1 MSIFTETYTLNNG
14 IAIPKIGLGTWEI
27 ENDKAAQAVRDATK
41 IGYRHI
47 DTAEGYNNEAG
58 VGEGIR
64 TSGISRKELFV
75 TTKLQAAY
83 KTYDEAKA
91 GIEQSL
97 ADLDIDYIDL
107 MIIHA
112 PQPWESFREGERFFE
127 GNLEAWK
134 ALEEYYQLGKI
145 KAIGVSNFDEID
157 LQNILDNSSVKPAVN
172 QILCHVGNT
181 PFKLIDFCQ
190 KNDILVEAY
199 SPIAHGA
206 IFGNTQVQAIADK
219 YDVSLPQLCIKY
231 DLQLNT
237 IVIPKTANPAH
248 MLSNAELDFIIS
260 ENDMAT
266 LKTIGNIDYGE
277 ASVFPVYGGKISA
290 DGSPRD

>member
-27 ENDKAAQAVRDATK
+27 ENDKAAQAVRDAIA

-112 PQPWESFREGERFFE
+112 PQPWESFREGEHFFE

-134 ALEEYYQLGKI
+134 ALEEHYQLGKI

-237 IVIPKTANPAH
+237 IVIQKTANPAH

-260 ENDMAT
+260 ENDMET
-266 LKTIGNIDYGE
+266 LKTIGSIDYGE

>member
-27 ENDKAAQAVRDATK
+27 ENDKAAQAVRDAIA

-112 PQPWESFREGERFFE
+112 PQHWESFREGEHFFE

-134 ALEEYYQLGKI
+134 ALEEHYQLGKI

-157 LQNILDNSSVKPAVN
+157 LQNILDNGSVKPAVN

-206 IFGNTQVQAIADK
+206 ILGNTQIQAIADK

-237 IVIPKTANPAH
+237 VVIPKTANPAH

-260 ENDMAT
+260 ENDMET
-266 LKTIGNIDYGE
+266 LKTIGSIDYGE

>member
-1 MSIFTETYTLNNG
+1 MKSTSTTGTLNNG

-27 ENDKAAQAVRDATK
+27 ENNKAAQAVRDAIA

-112 PQPWESFREGERFFE
+112 PQPWESFREGEHFFE
-127 GNLEAWK
+127 GNLEAWR
-134 ALEEYYQLGKI
+134 ALEEHYQLGKI

-157 LQNILDNSSVKPAVN
+157 LQNILDNGSVKPAVN

-199 SPIAHGA
+199 SPIAQGA
-206 IFGNTQVQAIADK
+206 ILGNTQIQAIADK

-237 IVIPKTANPAH
+237 VVIPKTANPAH

-260 ENDMAT
+260 ENDMET
-266 LKTIGNIDYGE
+266 LKTIGSIDYGE

>member
-14 IAIPKIGLGTWEI
+14 VTIPKLGLGTWEI
-27 ENDKAAQAVRDATK
+27 ENSQAAKAVREAIK

-47 DTAEGYNNEAG
+47 DTAEGYGNETG

-64 TSGISRKELFV
+64 TSGVAREELFV

-107 MIIHA
+107 MIIHS
-112 PQPWESFREGERFFE
+112 PQPWNEFREGEHFFE
-127 GNLEAWK
+127 GNLAAWK
-134 ALEEYYQLGKI
+134 TLEEFYQAGKI
-145 KAIGVSNFDEID
+145 KAIGVSNFEEID
-157 LQNILDNSSVKPAVN
+157 IKNILDNGTVKPTVN
-172 QILCHVGNT
+172 QILTHVGNT
-181 PFKLIDFCQ
+181 PFDLIDFCQ

-206 IFGNTQVQAIADK
+206 ILGNTQVQAIADK
-219 YDVSLPQLCIKY
+219 YCVSLPQLCIKY

-237 IVIPKTANPAH
+237 VVIPKTANPAH
-248 MLSNAELDFIIS
+248 MASNAELDFTIS
-260 ENDMAT
+260 DDDMAT
-266 LKTIGNIDYGE
+266 LKAIGSIDYGD
-277 ASVFPVYGGKISA
+277 ASVFPVYGGKINA
-290 DGSPRD
+290 DGSPRE

>member
-1 MSIFTETYTLNNG
+1 MSLFTETYTLNNG

-27 ENDKAAQAVRDATK
+27 ENNKAAQAVRDAIA

-112 PQPWESFREGERFFE
+112 PQPWESFREGEHFFE

-134 ALEEYYQLGKI
+134 ALEEHYQLGKI

-157 LQNILDNSSVKPAVN
+157 LQNILDNGSVKPAVN

-206 IFGNTQVQAIADK
+206 ILGNTQIQAIADK

-237 IVIPKTANPAH
+237 VVIPKTANPAH

-260 ENDMAT
+260 ENDMET
-266 LKTIGNIDYGE
+266 LKTIGSIDYGE

>member
-112 PQPWESFREGERFFE
+112 PQPWESFREGEHFFE

-134 ALEEYYQLGKI
+134 ALEEHYQLGKI

-157 LQNILDNSSVKPAVN
+157 LQNILDNGSVKPAVN

-260 ENDMAT
+260 ENDMET
-266 LKTIGNIDYGE
+266 LKTIGSIDYGE

>member
-1 MSIFTETYTLNNG
+1 MLFRSI
-14 IAIPKIGLGTWEI
+14 K
-27 ENDKAAQAVRDATK
+27 
-41 IGYRHI
+41 
-47 DTAEGYNNEAG
+47 
-58 VGEGIR
+58 
-64 TSGISRKELFV
+64 LF
-75 TTKLQAAY
+75 
-83 KTYDEAKA
+83 
-91 GIEQSL
+91 
-97 ADLDIDYIDL
+97 
-107 MIIHA
+107 
-112 PQPWESFREGERFFE
+112 
-127 GNLEAWK
+127 
-134 ALEEYYQLGKI
+134 KI

-277 ASVFPVYGGKISA
+277 ASVFPVYGGKINA
-290 DGSPRD
+290 DGSPSD

>member
-27 ENDKAAQAVRDATK
+27 ENDKAAQAVRDAIA

-206 IFGNTQVQAIADK
+206 ILGNTQIQAIADK

-231 DLQLNT
+231 DLQL
-237 IVIPKTANPAH
+237 
-248 MLSNAELDFIIS
+248 
-260 ENDMAT
+260 
-266 LKTIGNIDYGE
+266 
-277 ASVFPVYGGKISA
+277 
-290 DGSPRD
+290 

>member
-237 IVIPKTANPAH
+237 VVIPKTANPAH

-260 ENDMAT
+260 ENDMET
-266 LKTIGNIDYGE
+266 LKTIGSIDYGE

>member
-206 IFGNTQVQAIADK
+206 IFGNTHVQAIADK

-260 ENDMAT
+260 ENDMET

-277 ASVFPVYGGKISA
+277 ASVFPVYGGKINA

>member
-27 ENDKAAQAVRDATK
+27 ENDKAAQAVRDAIK

-47 DTAEGYNNEAG
+47 DTAEGYSNEVG

-64 TSGISRKELFV
+64 TSGIARKELFV

-112 PQPWESFREGERFFE
+112 PQPWESFREGEHFFE
-127 GNLEAWK
+127 GNLAAWK

-157 LQNILDNSSVKPAVN
+157 LQNILDNGSVKPAVN

-181 PFKLIDFCQ
+181 PFELIDFCQ
-190 KNDILVEAY
+190 KNDILIEAY

-206 IFGNTQVQAIADK
+206 ILGNTQIQAIADK

-237 IVIPKTANPAH
+237 VVIPKTANPAH

-260 ENDMAT
+260 ENDMET
-266 LKTIGNIDYGE
+266 LKTIGSIDYGE
-277 ASVFPVYGGKISA
+277 ASVFPVYGGKINA

>member
-14 IAIPKIGLGTWEI
+14 VTIPKLGLGTWEI
-27 ENDKAAQAVRDATK
+27 ENSQAAKAVREAIK

-47 DTAEGYNNEAG
+47 DTAEGYGNEVG

-64 TSGISRKELFV
+64 TSGVSREELFV

-107 MIIHA
+107 MIIHS
-112 PQPWESFREGERFFE
+112 PQPWNEFREGEHFFE
-127 GNLEAWK
+127 GNLAAWK
-134 ALEEYYQLGKI
+134 ALEEFYQAGKI
-145 KAIGVSNFDEID
+145 KAIGVSNFEEID
-157 LQNILDNSSVKPAVN
+157 IKNILDNGTVKPTVN
-172 QILCHVGNT
+172 QILAHVGNT
-181 PFKLIDFCQ
+181 PFDLIDFCQ

-206 IFGNTQVQAIADK
+206 ILGNTQVQAIADK
-219 YDVSLPQLCIKY
+219 YCVSLPQLCIKY

-237 IVIPKTANPAH
+237 VVIPKTANPAH
-248 MLSNAELDFIIS
+248 MASNAELDFTIS
-260 ENDMAT
+260 DDDMAT
-266 LKTIGNIDYGE
+266 LKAIDSIDYGD
-277 ASVFPVYGGKISA
+277 ASAFPVYGGKINA
-290 DGSPRD
+290 DGSPRE

>member
-27 ENDKAAQAVRDATK
+27 ENDKAAQAVRDAIA

-97 ADLDIDYIDL
+97 ANLDIDYIDL

-112 PQPWESFREGERFFE
+112 PQPWESFREGEHFFE

-134 ALEEYYQLGKI
+134 ALEEHYQLGKI

-157 LQNILDNSSVKPAVN
+157 LQNILDNGSVKPAVN

-206 IFGNTQVQAIADK
+206 ILGNTQIQAIADK

-237 IVIPKTANPAH
+237 VVIPKTANPAH

-260 ENDMAT
+260 ENDMET
-266 LKTIGNIDYGE
+266 LKTIGSIDYGE

>member
-27 ENDKAAQAVRDATK
+27 ENDKAAQAVRDAIA

-97 ADLDIDYIDL
+97 ADHDIDYIDL

-112 PQPWESFREGERFFE
+112 PQPWESFREGEHFFE

-134 ALEEYYQLGKI
+134 ALEEHYQLGKI

-157 LQNILDNSSVKPAVN
+157 LQNILDNGSVKPAVN

-206 IFGNTQVQAIADK
+206 ILGNTQIQAIADK

-237 IVIPKTANPAH
+237 VVIPKTANPAH

-260 ENDMAT
+260 ENDMET
-266 LKTIGNIDYGE
+266 LKTIGSIDYGE

>member
-277 ASVFPVYGGKISA
+277 ASVFPVYGGKINA
-290 DGSPRD
+290 DGSPSD

>member
-27 ENDKAAQAVRDATK
+27 EKDKAAQAVRDAIA

-112 PQPWESFREGERFFE
+112 PQPWESFREGEHFFE

-134 ALEEYYQLGKI
+134 ALEEHYQLGKI

-157 LQNILDNSSVKPAVN
+157 LQNILDNGSVKPAVN

-206 IFGNTQVQAIADK
+206 ILGNTQIQAIADK

-237 IVIPKTANPAH
+237 VVIPKTANPAH

-260 ENDMAT
+260 ENDMET
-266 LKTIGNIDYGE
+266 LKTIGSIDYGE

>member
-27 ENDKAAQAVRDATK
+27 ENDKAAQAVRDTTK

-277 ASVFPVYGGKISA
+277 ASVFPVYGGKINA
-290 DGSPRD
+290 DGSPSD

>member
-1 MSIFTETYTLNNG
+1 MKSTSTTGTLNNG

-27 ENDKAAQAVRDATK
+27 ENNKAAQAVRDAIA

-97 ADLDIDYIDL
+97 AELDIDYIDL

-112 PQPWESFREGERFFE
+112 PQPWESFREGEHFFE

-134 ALEEYYQLGKI
+134 ALEEHYQLGKI

-157 LQNILDNSSVKPAVN
+157 LQNILDNGSVKPAVN

-206 IFGNTQVQAIADK
+206 ILGNTQIQAIADK

-237 IVIPKTANPAH
+237 VVIPKTANPAH

-260 ENDMAT
+260 ENDMET
-266 LKTIGNIDYGE
+266 LKTIGSIDYGE

>member
-260 ENDMAT
+260 ENDMET

-277 ASVFPVYGGKISA
+277 ASVFPVYGGKINA

>member
-14 IAIPKIGLGTWEI
+14 VTIPKLGLGTWEI
-27 ENDKAAQAVRDATK
+27 ENSQAAKAVREAIK

-47 DTAEGYNNEAG
+47 DTAEGYGNETG

-64 TSGISRKELFV
+64 TSGVAREELFV

-107 MIIHA
+107 MIIHS
-112 PQPWESFREGERFFE
+112 PQPWNEFREGEHFFE
-127 GNLEAWK
+127 GNLAAWK
-134 ALEEYYQLGKI
+134 TLEEFYQVGKI
-145 KAIGVSNFDEID
+145 KAIGVSNFEEID
-157 LQNILDNSSVKPAVN
+157 IKNILDNGTVKPTVN
-172 QILCHVGNT
+172 QILTHVGNT
-181 PFKLIDFCQ
+181 PFDLIDFCQ

-206 IFGNTQVQAIADK
+206 ILGNTQVQAIADK
-219 YDVSLPQLCIKY
+219 YCVSLPQLCIKY

-237 IVIPKTANPAH
+237 VVIPKTANPAH
-248 MLSNAELDFIIS
+248 MASNAELDFTIS
-260 ENDMAT
+260 DDDMAT
-266 LKTIGNIDYGE
+266 LKAIGSIDYGD
-277 ASVFPVYGGKISA
+277 ASVFPVYGGKINA
-290 DGSPRD
+290 DGSPRE

>member
-112 PQPWESFREGERFFE
+112 PQPWESFREGEHFFE

-134 ALEEYYQLGKI
+134 ALEEHYQLGKI

-157 LQNILDNSSVKPAVN
+157 LQNILDNGSVKPAVN

-206 IFGNTQVQAIADK
+206 ILGNTQIQAIADK

-237 IVIPKTANPAH
+237 VVIPKTANPAH

-260 ENDMAT
+260 ENDMET
-266 LKTIGNIDYGE
+266 LKTIGSIDYGE

>member
-27 ENDKAAQAVRDATK
+27 ENDKAAQAVRDAIA

-134 ALEEYYQLGKI
+134 ALEEHYQLGKI

-206 IFGNTQVQAIADK
+206 ILGNTQIQAIADK

-237 IVIPKTANPAH
+237 VVIPKTANPAH

-260 ENDMAT
+260 ENDMET
-266 LKTIGNIDYGE
+266 LKTIGSIDYGE

>member
-27 ENDKAAQAVRDATK
+27 ENNKAAQAVRDAIA

-157 LQNILDNSSVKPAVN
+157 LQNILDNGSVKPAVN

-206 IFGNTQVQAIADK
+206 ILGNTQIQAIADK

-237 IVIPKTANPAH
+237 VVIPKTANPAH

-260 ENDMAT
+260 ENDMET
-266 LKTIGNIDYGE
+266 LKTIGSIDYGE

>member
-27 ENDKAAQAVRDATK
+27 ENNKAAQAVRDAIA

-112 PQPWESFREGERFFE
+112 PQPWESFREGEHFFE

-134 ALEEYYQLGKI
+134 ALEEHYQLGKI

-157 LQNILDNSSVKPAVN
+157 LQNILDNGSVKPAVN

-206 IFGNTQVQAIADK
+206 ILGNTQIQAIADK

-237 IVIPKTANPAH
+237 VVIPKTANPAH

-260 ENDMAT
+260 ENDMET
-266 LKTIGNIDYGE
+266 LKTIGSIDYGE

>member
-27 ENDKAAQAVRDATK
+27 ENDKAAQAVRDAIA

-112 PQPWESFREGERFFE
+112 PQPWESFREGEHFFE

-134 ALEEYYQLGKI
+134 ALEEHYKLGKI

-157 LQNILDNSSVKPAVN
+157 LQNILDNGSVKPAVN

-206 IFGNTQVQAIADK
+206 ILGNTQIQAIADK

-237 IVIPKTANPAH
+237 VVIPKTANPAH

-260 ENDMAT
+260 ENDMET
-266 LKTIGNIDYGE
+266 LKTIGSIDYGE

>member
-27 ENDKAAQAVRDATK
+27 ENDKAAQAVRDAIA

-260 ENDMAT
+260 ENDMET
-266 LKTIGNIDYGE
+266 LKTIGSIDYGE

>member
-27 ENDKAAQAVRDATK
+27 ENDKAAQAVRDAIA

-58 VGEGIR
+58 IGEGIR

-112 PQPWESFREGERFFE
+112 PQPWESFREGEHFFE

-134 ALEEYYQLGKI
+134 ALEEHYQLGKI

-157 LQNILDNSSVKPAVN
+157 LQNILDNGSVKPAVN

-206 IFGNTQVQAIADK
+206 ILGNTQIQAIADK

-237 IVIPKTANPAH
+237 VVIPKTANPAH

-260 ENDMAT
+260 ENDMET
-266 LKTIGNIDYGE
+266 LKTIGSIDYGE

>member
-206 IFGNTQVQAIADK
+206 ILGNTQIQAIADK

-237 IVIPKTANPAH
+237 VVIPKTANPAH

-260 ENDMAT
+260 ENDMET
-266 LKTIGNIDYGE
+266 LKTIGSIDYGE

>member
-27 ENDKAAQAVRDATK
+27 ENDKAAQAVRDAIA

-112 PQPWESFREGERFFE
+112 PQPWESFREGEHFFE

-134 ALEEYYQLGKI
+134 ALEEHYQLGKI

-157 LQNILDNSSVKPAVN
+157 LQNILDNGSVKPAVN

-206 IFGNTQVQAIADK
+206 ILGNTQIQAIADK
-219 YDVSLPQLCIKY
+219 YDVSLSLIH
-231 DLQLNT
+231 
-237 IVIPKTANPAH
+237 I
-248 MLSNAELDFIIS
+248 
-260 ENDMAT
+260 
-266 LKTIGNIDYGE
+266 
-277 ASVFPVYGGKISA
+277 
-290 DGSPRD
+290 

>member
-14 IAIPKIGLGTWEI
+14 VTIPKLGLGTWEI
-27 ENDKAAQAVRDATK
+27 ANDKVTQAVREAIN

-47 DTAEGYNNEAG
+47 DTAEGYGNEVG

-64 TSGISRKELFV
+64 TSGVPREELFV

-97 ADLDIDYIDL
+97 TDLDIDYIDL

-112 PQPWESFREGERFFE
+112 PQPWNEFREGEHFFE
-127 GNLEAWK
+127 GNLAAWK
-134 ALEEYYQLGKI
+134 ALEEYYRAGRI
-145 KAIGVSNFDEID
+145 KAIGVSNFEEID
-157 LQNILDNSSVKPAVN
+157 LQNILDNGTVKPAVN

-181 PFKLIDFCQ
+181 PFDLIDFCQ

-206 IFGNTQVQAIADK
+206 ILGHSQIQAIADK
-219 YDVSLPQLCIKY
+219 YSVSLPQLCIKY

-237 IVIPKTANPAH
+237 VVIPKTANPAH
-248 MLSNAELDFIIS
+248 MASNSQLEFTIS
-260 ENDMAT
+260 DEDMTT
-266 LKTIGNIDYGE
+266 LKAIGNIDYGE
-277 ASVFPVYGGKISA
+277 ASAFPVYGGKINE
-290 DGSPRD
+290 DGSPRN

>member
-27 ENDKAAQAVRDATK
+27 ENDKAAQAVRDAIA

-112 PQPWESFREGERFFE
+112 PQPWESFREGEHFFE

-134 ALEEYYQLGKI
+134 ALEEHYQLGKI
-145 KAIGVSNFDEID
+145 KAIGVSNFDEVD
-157 LQNILDNSSVKPAVN
+157 LQNILDNGSVKPAVN

-206 IFGNTQVQAIADK
+206 ILGNTQIQAIADK

-237 IVIPKTANPAH
+237 VVIPKTANPAH

-260 ENDMAT
+260 ENDMET
-266 LKTIGNIDYGE
+266 LKTIGSIDYDE

>member
-27 ENDKAAQAVRDATK
+27 ENDKAAQAVRDAIA

-112 PQPWESFREGERFFE
+112 PQPWESFREGEHFFE

-134 ALEEYYQLGKI
+134 ALEEHYQLGKI

-157 LQNILDNSSVKPAVN
+157 LQNILDNGSVKPAVN

-206 IFGNTQVQAIADK
+206 ILGNTQIQAIADK

-237 IVIPKTANPAH
+237 VVIPKTANPAH

-260 ENDMAT
+260 ENDMET
-266 LKTIGNIDYGE
+266 LKTIGSIDYDE

>member
-27 ENDKAAQAVRDATK
+27 ENDKAAQAVRDAIA

-112 PQPWESFREGERFFE
+112 PQPWESFREGEHFFE

-134 ALEEYYQLGKI
+134 ALEEHYQLGKI

-157 LQNILDNSSVKPAVN
+157 LQNILDNGSVKPAVN

-206 IFGNTQVQAIADK
+206 ILGNTQIQAIADK

-237 IVIPKTANPAH
+237 VVIPKTANPAH

-260 ENDMAT
+260 ENDMET
-266 LKTIGNIDYGE
+266 LKTIGSIDYGE

>member
-27 ENDKAAQAVRDATK
+27 ENDKAAQAVRDAIK

-112 PQPWESFREGERFFE
+112 PQPWESFREGEHFFE

-134 ALEEYYQLGKI
+134 ALEEHYQLGKI

-157 LQNILDNSSVKPAVN
+157 LQNILDNGSVKPAVN

-206 IFGNTQVQAIADK
+206 ILGNTQIQAIADK

-237 IVIPKTANPAH
+237 VVIPKTANPAH

-260 ENDMAT
+260 ENDMET
-266 LKTIGNIDYGE
+266 LKTIGSIDYGE

>member
-27 ENDKAAQAVRDATK
+27 ENDKAAQAVRDAIA

-112 PQPWESFREGERFFE
+112 PQPWESFREGEHFFE

-134 ALEEYYQLGKI
+134 ALEEHYQLGKI

-260 ENDMAT
+260 ENDMET
-266 LKTIGNIDYGE
+266 LKTIGSIDYGE

>member
-27 ENDKAAQAVRDATK
+27 ENDKAAQAVRDAIA

-112 PQPWESFREGERFFE
+112 PQPWESFREGEHFFE

-134 ALEEYYQLGKI
+134 ALEEHYQLSKI

-157 LQNILDNSSVKPAVN
+157 LQNILDNGSVKPAVN

-206 IFGNTQVQAIADK
+206 ILGNTQIQAIADK

-237 IVIPKTANPAH
+237 VVIPKTANPAH

-260 ENDMAT
+260 ENDMET
-266 LKTIGNIDYGE
+266 LKTIGSIDYGE

>member
-1 MSIFTETYTLNNG
+1 MKSTSTTGTLNNG

-27 ENDKAAQAVRDATK
+27 ENNKAAQAVRDAIA

-112 PQPWESFREGERFFE
+112 PQPWESFREGEHFFE

-134 ALEEYYQLGKI
+134 ALEEHYQLGKI

-157 LQNILDNSSVKPAVN
+157 LQNILDNGSVKPAVN

-206 IFGNTQVQAIADK
+206 ILGNTQIQAIADK

-237 IVIPKTANPAH
+237 VVIPKTANPAH

-260 ENDMAT
+260 ENDMET
-266 LKTIGNIDYGE
+266 LKTIGSIDYGE

>member
-260 ENDMAT
+260 ENDMET

-277 ASVFPVYGGKISA
+277 ASVFPVYGGKINA
-290 DGSPRD
+290 DGSPSD

>member
-157 LQNILDNSSVKPAVN
+157 LQNILDNGSVKPAVN

-206 IFGNTQVQAIADK
+206 ILGNTQIQAIADK

-237 IVIPKTANPAH
+237 VVIPKTANPAH

-260 ENDMAT
+260 ENDMET
-266 LKTIGNIDYGE
+266 LKTIGSIDYGE

-290 DGSPRD
+290 DGSPRA

>member
-27 ENDKAAQAVRDATK
+27 ENDKAAQAVRDAIA

-260 ENDMAT
+260 ENNMAT

-277 ASVFPVYGGKISA
+277 ASVFPVYGGKINA
-290 DGSPRD
+290 DGSPSD